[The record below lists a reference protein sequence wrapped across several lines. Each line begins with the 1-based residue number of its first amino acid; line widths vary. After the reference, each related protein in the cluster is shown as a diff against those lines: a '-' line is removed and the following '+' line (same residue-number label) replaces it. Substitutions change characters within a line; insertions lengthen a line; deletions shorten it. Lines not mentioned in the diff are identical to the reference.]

1 MTTSIMGAFF
11 ADFIKRKKLPSALI
25 ILIISSLSFLYFS
38 QTGNI
43 DTFIAVKKKY
53 YNNPDKEGEAFLEQ
67 TGKFCI
73 ERSGKT
79 CVKFNPPYKIPPVV
93 EVLNIKNH
101 KREANIIKVTK
112 FSVQFGVDEH
122 KGALKKECYQWSAFG
137 QPLDKYNP

>member
-1 MTTSIMGAFF
+1 MTISIMEAFF

-25 ILIISSLSFLYFS
+25 ILTISSLCFFLYS
-38 QTGNI
+38 QTGNN

-53 YNNPDKEGEAFLEQ
+53 YNNPDKDGSALLEQ

-73 ERSGKT
+73 ERRGKT
-79 CVKFNPPYKIPPVV
+79 CVKFNPPYKTPPVV

-101 KREANIIKVTK
+101 KREANIIKITK
-112 FSVQFGVDEH
+112 SSVQFGVDEH
-122 KGALKKECYQWSAFG
+122 KGALKKECYQWSAIG